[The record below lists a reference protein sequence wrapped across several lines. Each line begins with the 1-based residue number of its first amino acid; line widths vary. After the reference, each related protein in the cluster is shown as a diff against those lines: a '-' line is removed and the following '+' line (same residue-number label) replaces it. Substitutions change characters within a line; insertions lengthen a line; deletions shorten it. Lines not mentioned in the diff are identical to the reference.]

1 MIDDSYVHD
10 EEILEKINKNLYKR
24 RFGISYSY
32 KKGKS
37 LDLKPLKN
45 KKNRNLK
52 KLNTSRESSKY
63 NSLTNESSFHSK
75 SIIHNLFNEVEKLEL
90 NKIYA
95 NFENES
101 EDILPIQY
109 FNKVNN
115 CSVSKYGIKKS
126 TDDIEYSYCKTC
138 DHNLLKPICLCCIN
152 QCHKGHAIKYIF
164 NKGRIKCCCGEK
176 NHIGMKM
183 KVETNNKNNDVNCL
197 CNEWNVI
204 AKLNF
209 YYINQH
215 NEPICILCHNY
226 CQDYNKN
233 DKIIKIEGN
242 QTIPKCCCKND
253 EIHNDNRIIYEKIFS
268 LVSSSK
274 EFDLLLHPLQVVN
287 MIFKSTNNFK
297 MIFEYFEV
305 FINNLNNSKYNSNI
319 IAYFSKINSF
329 DIIYTNIYKTLLL
342 FEKIIKKM
350 RLTNNM
356 CYFNEKIINYFSFN
370 TIKNLVMVLK
380 ESSVEEKIFWILS
393 NKFLYLFHKIYINIK
408 TQSLEKYKL
417 NDLKNLSF
425 CQRIIILKENKNRF
439 KESEE
444 IISFLLKFLDDIAYK
459 GLSTMES
466 IEVLKEIISIFRKFS
481 CYNLMHTADMIK
493 TCAKIYKCFNFLRI
507 IRNFLNKISL
517 NDKTSSDIK
526 SKNDTHYFNK
536 ITLKVYYTIIKMFM
550 NFIYNY
556 NDNVINKI
564 IYDKE
569 KYPYVNSI
577 NLDNVC
583 FIFKKNE
590 LGRFIFKITISI
602 LSIIQKNFVNYE
614 NSKIHLIQRIG
625 MKILQYSLIK
635 NDNYIVNI
643 IGSLNKFKYYF
654 EKNTKILKIYN
665 TQYYKELNRQCILVS
680 NAYYQYFNFEITIL
694 EMLEVVNDSLN
705 FVLEDSLDYIDKM
718 LSFTGNEIQKEFNYN
733 QNISIIST
741 NYFSLISK
749 VINIIFNHQHRKNKF
764 EIQTIDGQTSEYDDD
779 ERFHES
785 DLNNFIQYIPM
796 NVEDEIVKKILYFY
810 FCFTLNSSDNSFLI
824 LTHYI
829 FNELIKLPIKYCQLI
844 FKLFYLCLKNVLTV
858 DNSNIIIVE
867 KSYIIKRLYNYL
879 EKLIDEKNIKQN
891 TLLFCIYY
899 ILEIIEI
906 TIFNSKSSFFNNF
919 LHKIQNMIFTINK
932 KYNLV
937 QKYFDMKEKELGI
950 QSNHFSN
957 QSNLN
962 ILDLKKMTTVNES
975 INLSKNK
982 HSFGFDFY
990 QRSIL
995 KKTFLIFIKL
1005 INDCFDFS
1013 IEIDRKRIEEMINVE
1028 KIIFALKKYKI
1039 NLDLRTEFM
1048 RFLRKIL
1055 LDLKYNINENT
1066 FYSAAIIK
1074 HRDSFK
1080 YIKNNNLI
1088 NNMGYPTKLL
1098 SFLYD
1103 FYNIT
1108 AKCSLKEK
1116 MEEKIN
1122 KKNIFIKKNDDSS
1135 PKKSIIDIPDLLKA
1149 NFKHSKNTDSINKL
1163 LQRKKSSKKFKK
1175 ENNYEG
1181 KENGNIKNNRSSF
1194 KKKKN
1199 KYKDSNNEKNKKS
1212 GDKKSL
1218 KVRFQSNKDVI
1229 KELILDD
1236 DFKKIDSLKD
1246 LTLSQ
1251 KKNSDNQQNT
1261 YYNKKYLNVSN
1272 GIILEESFIKND
1284 NDSEESQNRD
1294 NNKSNNEIYKIS
1306 FNMEPKSENR
1316 LSLTKFSGK
1325 SSRKSFHSTNELNVI
1340 QMPEESKIKVN
1351 SDEEN
1356 DLNTDD
1362 LEDLYRIIN
1371 QNNNELFYSKC
1382 KDFNIFEDAFNEK
1395 FYNIINS
1402 ELDYFKN
1409 NINKFK
1415 LNNKEKVENVKNYI
1429 ENGLLIPIIFYFKKA
1444 FTLVNSFTGKEM
1456 IKLYYL
1462 VQKCLSFKI
1471 HVYKFKNDIWRKSIN
1486 EIDPEKNENIN
1497 LFFDLSEIYN
1507 SQNYYF
1513 SNRRNASI
1521 IDSSYLFDNKRMSS
1535 TYESLAFIKSN
1546 KISMYDYSSLYQ
1558 IMEKEFFILIKDRK
1572 LLNITKAFKDQN
1584 IEESLKKKKIREEEK
1599 ILNLKKKYNS
1609 DLQKRLLRTYII
1621 YKYNKISCYNENYS
1635 SLFSIL
1641 PEISLGYETNYRHL
1655 LITLLVNYGKDNNIK
1670 NEFGEISYLLLF
1682 KLQCLQTMETQNEL
1696 MNLLGGIDSEEC
1708 GFLEDFSQILF
1719 YRVIL
1724 LIIDFLNPADK
1735 LIQSNYFVSCN
1746 LIYIFKF
1753 LCIEHNYF
1761 FQFHIVKSLSYAYT
1775 PNNLPFFKFGINEE
1789 ENTVN
1794 EDSHTRLIDLKVQEK
1809 YEIYN
1814 IKFYDF
1820 FLFLLT
1826 KIILI
1831 SDWEN
1836 CNSNNFHP
1844 NPFLFDLF
1852 SSILDLLI
1860 EIIQGSKPE
1869 LLSILFD
1876 NIDEKI
1882 VDILGENF
1890 EAEKYKKNESF
1901 EVFIKNVV
1909 KILFEEKYDLN
1920 LINEIKNCLMHY
1932 FTSILEEKNCNE
1944 TMKKFIKKYLNINN
1958 IYTHIIKILKLYFL
1972 NKQKP
1977 KNFEKIK
1984 YQINSLIP
1992 NKNKLYKAG
2001 GEPRVKRN
2009 SLISPISRPRMP
2021 TSPKSRKR
2029 KQKIYLESS
2038 SSNVAL
2044 LNTII
2049 DTNKDLRNQLL
2060 ALNLQKDK
2068 HENAHFK
2075 NILANEGELSK
2086 YSLKE
2091 ARTLKDEIN
2100 NNNNSLALELQISKL
2115 TFGKKLYDFFR
2126 RQFYEDPNFVETLE
2140 FKLTNSFYKFIKIIT
2155 LKKSIAQKAPSMKQI
2170 KKMSDINYE
2179 ENEKKEKKE
2188 KTKSSKGSLINYNNL
2203 DFEKDII
2210 EKYFIEK
2217 FFEKVTSTVEIRTN
2231 EGINKTIIYT
2241 RLPIMQLLSQS
2252 TRLEFYKN
2260 VNRDNETSK
2269 KNDLMKYIEYF
2280 IKEIKYYRKYNNKWD
2295 VWFSKIN
2302 FYYLEITSYMIALVY
2317 NLLLLFTIRGDIR
2330 ITGDY
2335 TLKERRQNKNK
2346 IINLIDYSINEWAFI
2361 YYIFNWIYLA
2371 LNGIFILL
2379 WIRYKLPLYYRE
2391 DKINFRETFKKDKSK
2406 KLNIFDKL
2414 YILIRMCIFG
2424 RNYIKMLIYEFLM
2437 CIVCLIIERSE
2448 ILYPFLVIPVI
2459 FINRTLKNIIISI
2472 RLNFKQFCLTF
2483 CFAFIIIYVFSNL
2496 YFFFLNSDF
2505 EEVLNYYNDNY
2516 CKTLTFAFLNALDN
2530 GLRARGGLGDS
2541 GKRISFLKNGEHYVL
2556 RLILDDLFFLFIV
2569 IIMID
2574 MVFGIVVKSFDA
2586 LRYRNQKFHSDKI
2599 NHCFICHSHRDSLE
2613 KMRKN
2618 FNEHIKRTHNL
2629 WNYVEYMILLK
2640 LKDIHDL
2647 NAINQ
2652 YVRGKME
2659 RKDITWLPTYKDIN
2673 KENDNDFEDKNLL
2686 VFHENAN
2693 NYKIKNIS
2701 GIFI

>member
-1 MIDDSYVHD
+1 MIDDSYVY
-10 EEILEKINKNLYKR
+10 EQEILEKINKNQYKR

-32 KKGKS
+32 KRGKS
-37 LDLKPLKN
+37 LDIKKS
-45 KKNRNLK
+45 KNRRNKNLK
-52 KLNTSRESSKY
+52 KINSSKESSKY
-63 NSLTNESSFHSK
+63 NSLINESSFHSK

-95 NFENES
+95 NFENEN

-152 QCHKGHAIKYIF
+152 QCHKGHSIKYIF

-176 NHIGMKM
+176 NHVGMKM
-183 KVETNNKNNDVNCL
+183 KVEANNKSSDVNCL
-197 CNEWNVI
+197 CNEWNII

-209 YYINQH
+209 YYINQN

-226 CQDYNKN
+226 CVDYNAN
-233 DKIIKIEGN
+233 DKIIKIEPN

-268 LVSSSK
+268 LVSSK
-274 EFDLLLHPLQVVN
+274 EFELLLHPLQIVN
-287 MIFKSTNNFK
+287 MIFQSTNNFK
-297 MIFEYFEV
+297 MIFDYFEV
-305 FINNLNNSKYNSNI
+305 FINNLNNPKNNSNI

-329 DIIYTNIYKTLLL
+329 DIIYTNIYKALLL
-342 FEKIIKKM
+342 FEKIIKKI

-356 CYFNEKIINYFSFN
+356 YYFNEKIINYFSFG
-370 TIKNLVMVLK
+370 TIKNLVMLLK
-380 ESSVEEKIFWILS
+380 ESSVEDKIFWILT

-444 IISFLLKFLDDIAYK
+444 IISFLLKFLDDISYK
-459 GLSTMES
+459 GLSTIES
-466 IEVLKEIISIFRKFS
+466 VEVLKEIISIFRKFS
-481 CYNLMHTADMIK
+481 CYNLMHNNNMIK
-493 TCAKIYKCFNFLRI
+493 TCAKIYKCFNYLRI
-507 IRNFLNKISL
+507 IRNYLNKVSI

-536 ITLKVYYTIIKMFM
+536 ITQKVYYTIIKMFM

-569 KYPYVNSI
+569 KYPYVHSI

-590 LGRFIFKITISI
+590 LGRLIFKITICI
-602 LSIIQKNFVNYE
+602 LSTIQKNFVNHE
-614 NSKIHLIQRIG
+614 NSKIVLIQRIG

-694 EMLEVVNDSLN
+694 EMLEIVNDSLN

-718 LSFTGNEIQKEFNYN
+718 LSFTGNQIQKEFNYN

-749 VINIIFNHQHRKNKF
+749 VINIIFNHQNRKNKF
-764 EIQTIDGQTSEYDDD
+764 ESQHKDIQIDEYDEDG
-779 ERFHES
+779 RFNES
-785 DLNNFIQYIPM
+785 DLNDFIQYIPM

-858 DNSNIIIVE
+858 DNNNIIIVE

-919 LHKIQNMIFTINK
+919 IHKIQNMIYTINK

-937 QKYFDMKEKELGI
+937 QKYFDMKEKELKI
-950 QSNHFSN
+950 QKNHFPNKSN
-957 QSNLN
+957 NNL
-962 ILDLKKMTTVNES
+962 LDLTKMTTVNES
-975 INLSKNK
+975 INLNNNKNENT
-982 HSFGFDFY
+982 FGFDFY

-995 KKTFLIFIKL
+995 KQTFLIFIKL

-1013 IEIDRKRIEEMINVE
+1013 IEIDRKRIEEMIDID
-1028 KIIFALKKYKI
+1028 KIIFALKNFKI

-1055 LDLKYNINENT
+1055 LDLKYSISENSS
-1066 FYSAAIIK
+1066 YSNSIIK
-1074 HRDSFK
+1074 HKDSFQ
-1080 YIKNNNLI
+1080 YIKNNNLM

-1108 AKCSLKEK
+1108 AKCSVKEK
-1116 MEEKIN
+1116 IEEKIN
-1122 KKNIFIKKNDDSS
+1122 KKNILIKKDDDSNLQ
-1135 PKKSIIDIPDLLKA
+1135 KSIIDIPDLLKA
-1149 NFKHSKNTDSINKL
+1149 NFKHSKNSESFNKL
-1163 LQRKKSSKKFKK
+1163 LLRKKSSKKFKK
-1175 ENNYEG
+1175 KNNYEA
-1181 KENGNIKNNRSSF
+1181 KENGEI
-1194 KKKKN
+1194 KKN
-1199 KYKDSNNEKNKKS
+1199 KSSLNKNKNKADKDNNEKNIKKK
-1212 GDKKSL
+1212 DKDSL
-1218 KVRFQSNKDVI
+1218 KVRFKSNKDVI
-1229 KELILDD
+1229 KELSLDGD
-1236 DFKKIDSLKD
+1236 IKKVDTLKD
-1246 LTLSQ
+1246 LTLSL
-1251 KKNSDNQQNT
+1251 KKNSNPQQNT

-1284 NDSEESQNRD
+1284 NESEESQRKNYNNNN
-1294 NNKSNNEIYKIS
+1294 NNKSNNELYKIS
-1306 FNMEPKSENR
+1306 FNMEEKSENR
-1316 LSLTKFSGK
+1316 LSLTKYSGK
-1325 SSRKSFHSTNELNVI
+1325 HSRKSCHSTNELNII
-1340 QMPEESKIKVN
+1340 QIPEESNIKIN
-1351 SDEEN
+1351 SEEEY
-1356 DLNTDD
+1356 DLNIEE
-1362 LEDLYRIIN
+1362 LEDLSRIIN
-1371 QNNNELFYSKC
+1371 QNNNEMFYYKC
-1382 KDFNIFEDAFNEK
+1382 KDYNILEDAFNEK

-1402 ELDYFKN
+1402 ELDYFKK
-1409 NINKFK
+1409 NIHKFK
-1415 LNNKEKVENVKNYI
+1415 LNSKERVENVKNYV
-1429 ENGLLIPIIFYFKKA
+1429 ENGLLIPIIFYFKKV

-1471 HVYKFKNDIWRKSIN
+1471 HIYKFKNDFSRKSLVDV
-1486 EIDPEKNENIN
+1486 EVDLEKNENLN
-1497 LFFDLSEIYN
+1497 LFFDLNEIYN

-1521 IDSSYLFDNKRMSS
+1521 IESSYLFDSKAMNS
-1535 TYESLAFIKSN
+1535 TYKTLEFFKSN

-1572 LLNITKAFKDQN
+1572 LLNIIKAFKDQN
-1584 IEESLKKKKIREEEK
+1584 IDESLKKKKIREEEK

-1609 DLQKRLLRTYII
+1609 DIQRRLLRTYII

-1670 NEFGEISYLLLF
+1670 SEFGEIAYFLLF

-1696 MNLLGGIDSEEC
+1696 MNLLGGIDSEDC

-1719 YRVIL
+1719 YRIIL

-1761 FQFHIVKSLSYAYT
+1761 FQFHLVKSLSYVCTSSSY
-1775 PNNLPFFKFGINEE
+1775 PFFKFAINKEE
-1789 ENTVN
+1789 KSIN
-1794 EDSHTRLIDLKVQEK
+1794 EDSKRTIINFNAQDK
-1809 YEIYN
+1809 YETYN

-1836 CNSNNFHP
+1836 CNSSNFHP

-1890 EAEKYKKNESF
+1890 QYEKYKKNESF

-1909 KILFEEKYDLN
+1909 KILFEEKYDLK

-1958 IYTHIIKILKLYFL
+1958 IYSHIIKIMKLYFL
-1972 NKQKP
+1972 NKQNP
-1977 KNFEKIK
+1977 KKFEKIK
-1984 YQINSLIP
+1984 NQIEGLRPTKTLFN
-1992 NKNKLYKAG
+1992 KAG
-2001 GEPRVKRN
+2001 RKSRVKRN
-2009 SLISPISRPRMP
+2009 SLITPISRPRMP
-2021 TSPKSRKR
+2021 TSPKARIK
-2029 KQKIYLESS
+2029 KAKINLESS
-2038 SSNVAL
+2038 SSNVVL

-2049 DTNKDLRNQLL
+2049 DTNKDLQNQLL
-2060 ALNLQKDK
+2060 ALNLEKDK
-2068 HENAHFK
+2068 QENEHFK
-2075 NILANEGELSK
+2075 NILSTDGEISK

-2091 ARTLKDEIN
+2091 TRTLKEEIN
-2100 NNNNSLALELQISKL
+2100 NNELALELQISKL

-2126 RQFYEDPNFVETLE
+2126 KQFYEDPNFVETLE

-2155 LKKSIAQKAPSMKQI
+2155 LKKSITQKAPSMEQI
-2170 KKMSDINYE
+2170 KKMSDE
-2179 ENEKKEKKE
+2179 ENQKKE
-2188 KTKSSKGSLINYNNL
+2188 KTNSSKRNLLIYNSLNY
-2203 DFEKDII
+2203 EKDLI

-2217 FFEKVTSTVEIRTN
+2217 FFEKITSTVEIRTN
-2231 EGINKTIIYT
+2231 EGISKTIIYT
-2241 RLPIMQLLSQS
+2241 RLPIMRLLSQS

-2302 FYYLEITSYMIALVY
+2302 FYYLEITSYIYALVY
-2317 NLLLLFTIRGDIR
+2317 NLFLLFTIRGDTR
-2330 ITGDY
+2330 ITGNF
-2335 TLKERRQNKNK
+2335 TLKKRRRDKDK
-2346 IINLIDYSINEWAFI
+2346 ILNLIDYSINEWDAI
-2361 YYIFNWIYLA
+2361 YYIFNWVYLA
-2371 LNGIFILL
+2371 INGIFILL
-2379 WIRYKLPLYYRE
+2379 WFRYKLPLYYRE
-2391 DKINFRETFKKDKSK
+2391 DKINYREIFKKDKSK

-2414 YILIRMCIFG
+2414 YILIKMCVFG

-2437 CIVCLIIERSE
+2437 CIVCLIIKRSE
-2448 ILYPFLVIPVI
+2448 VLYPFLVIPVI

-2541 GKRISFLKNGEHYVL
+2541 GKRISFLKNSAHYVL

-2640 LKDIHDL
+2640 LKDYHDL

-2686 VFHENAN
+2686 ICHENAD
-2693 NYKIKNIS
+2693 NYKLKCIS
-2701 GIFI
+2701 GLVI

>member
-1 MIDDSYVHD
+1 MIDESYVHD
-10 EEILEKINKNLYKR
+10 EEILEKINKNQYKR

-37 LDLKPLKN
+37 LDLKHLK
-45 KKNRNLK
+45 KRKTKNLK
-52 KLNTSRESSKY
+52 KLNTSRESSKT
-63 NSLTNESSFHSK
+63 NSLINESSFHSK

-90 NKIYA
+90 NKIYQ
-95 NFENES
+95 NFEKES
-101 EDILPIQY
+101 EEILPIQY

-152 QCHKGHAIKYIF
+152 QCHKGHSIKYIF

-197 CNEWNVI
+197 CNEWNTV

-209 YYINQH
+209 YYINQN

-233 DKIIKIEGN
+233 DKIITIEGN
-242 QTIPKCCCKND
+242 QNIPKCCCKND

-268 LVSSSK
+268 LITSSK
-274 EFDLLLHPLQVVN
+274 EFDLLLHPLQIVN
-287 MIFKSTNNFK
+287 MIFQSTNNFK
-297 MIFEYFEV
+297 VIFEYFEV
-305 FINNLNNSKYNSNI
+305 FINHLNNPKKNYNI

-342 FEKIIKKM
+342 FEKIIKKI

-356 CYFNEKIINYFSFN
+356 YYFNEKIINYFSFN
-370 TIKNLVMVLK
+370 TIKNLVMLLK

-393 NKFLYLFHKIYINIK
+393 NKYLYLFHKIYINIK

-439 KESEE
+439 KESGE
-444 IISFLLKFLDDIAYK
+444 IILFLLKFLDDISYK
-459 GLSTMES
+459 GLSTIES

-481 CYNLMHTADMIK
+481 CYNLINTSDMVRI
-493 TCAKIYKCFNFLRI
+493 CAKIYKSFNYLRI
-507 IRNFLNKISL
+507 IRNFLNKMAI

-526 SKNDTHYFNK
+526 SKNDTYYFNK
-536 ITLKVYYTIIKMFM
+536 TTLKVYYTIIKMLM

-556 NDNVINKI
+556 NDNVISKI

-569 KYPYVNSI
+569 KYPNVNSI

-590 LGRFIFKITISI
+590 LGRLIFKITLCI
-602 LSIIQKNFVNYE
+602 LTTIQRNFINFESFKTV
-614 NSKIHLIQRIG
+614 SIQRIG

-680 NAYYQYFNFEITIL
+680 NAYHQYFNFEITIL

-718 LSFTGNEIQKEFNYN
+718 LSFTGNEIEKEFNYN

-749 VINIIFNHQHRKNKF
+749 VINIIFNHQNRKNKF
-764 EIQTIDGQTSEYDDD
+764 EDEQKDIQFSECDDD
-779 ERFHES
+779 DRFNES

-796 NVEDEIVKKILYFY
+796 NIEDEIVKKILYFY

-858 DNSNIIIVE
+858 DNNNIIIVE

-879 EKLIDEKNIKQN
+879 EKLIDENNIKQN

-937 QKYFDMKEKELGI
+937 QKYFDLKEKEVRI
-950 QSNHFSN
+950 QSNHMSN
-957 QSNLN
+957 KSNNN
-962 ILDLKKMTTVNES
+962 ILDLKKIATINES
-975 INLSKNK
+975 INISKNK
-982 HSFGFDFY
+982 NSFGFDFY

-995 KKTFLIFIKL
+995 KKTFLTFIKL

-1013 IEIDRKRIEEMINVE
+1013 IEIDRKRIEEMINVD
-1028 KIIFALKKYKI
+1028 KIIFALKNFKI
-1039 NLDLRTEFM
+1039 TLDLRTEFM

-1055 LDLKYNINENT
+1055 LDLKYSISENIL
-1066 FYSAAIIK
+1066 YSTAIIK
-1074 HRDSFK
+1074 HKDSFQ

-1116 MEEKIN
+1116 IEEKLN
-1122 KKNIFIKKNDDSS
+1122 KKNIHIKKDEYSNL
-1135 PKKSIIDIPDLLKA
+1135 KKSIVDISDLLKVNLKYSKSFKNPD
-1149 NFKHSKNTDSINKL
+1149 NFNKL
-1163 LQRKKSSKKFKK
+1163 LLRKKSTKKSKKKNNYEHKENGKIKTNKSSFKNNKNK
-1175 ENNYEG
+1175 ENN
-1181 KENGNIKNNRSSF
+1181 
-1194 KKKKN
+1194 
-1199 KYKDSNNEKNKKS
+1199 DEKNKKKES
-1212 GDKKSL
+1212 KTNL
-1218 KVRFQSNKDVI
+1218 KVRFQSNKEFI
-1229 KELILDD
+1229 KELSLDD
-1236 DFKKIDSLKD
+1236 EIRKNVYLKE
-1246 LTLSQ
+1246 LTLTQ
-1251 KKNSDNQQNT
+1251 KKSSNT
-1261 YYNKKYLNVSN
+1261 NTNTSYNKKYLNVSN
-1272 GIILEESFIKND
+1272 GIILEESFIKTD
-1284 NDSEESQNRD
+1284 NESEESQHRNCK
-1294 NNKSNNEIYKIS
+1294 NKNINELYKIS
-1306 FNMEPKSENR
+1306 FNMEENKSENR
-1316 LSLTKFSGK
+1316 LSLTKYSEKF
-1325 SSRKSFHSTNELNVI
+1325 SRKSFHSTNELKVI
-1340 QMPEESKIKVN
+1340 QMPEENKVKIN
-1351 SDEEN
+1351 TEEEL
-1356 DLNTDD
+1356 DLNTDE
-1362 LEDLYRIIN
+1362 LENFSKIIN
-1371 QNNNELFYSKC
+1371 QNNNELFHSKC
-1382 KDFNIFEDAFNEK
+1382 KDFNILEDAFNEK

-1409 NINKFK
+1409 NIHKFK
-1415 LNNKEKVENVKNYI
+1415 LNNEEKIENVKNYI
-1429 ENGLLIPIIFYFKKA
+1429 ENGLLIPIIFYFKKV
-1444 FTLVNSFTGKEM
+1444 FTLANSFTGKEM

-1471 HVYKFKNDIWRKSIN
+1471 YIYRFKNEFRRKNAN
-1486 EIDPEKNENIN
+1486 EIDSEKNDNIN
-1497 LFFDLSEIYN
+1497 LFFDMNEIYI

-1513 SNRRNASI
+1513 SNHRNASI
-1521 IDSSYLFDNKRMSS
+1521 IESSYLFDNKSMNY
-1535 TYESLAFIKSN
+1535 TYESLEFIKSN

-1572 LLNITKAFKDQN
+1572 LLNITKAFKDQSLD
-1584 IEESLKKKKIREEEK
+1584 ESLKKKKIREEEK
-1599 ILNLKKKYNS
+1599 LLNLKKKNNS
-1609 DLQKRLLRTYII
+1609 DIQKRLLRTYIV

-1641 PEISLGYETNYRHL
+1641 PEISIGYETNYRHL
-1655 LITLLVNYGKDNNIK
+1655 LITLLVNYGKDINIK
-1670 NEFGEISYLLLF
+1670 NEFEEISYFLLF
-1682 KLQCLQTMETQNEL
+1682 KLQSLQTMETQNEL
-1696 MNLLGGIDSEEC
+1696 MNLLGGIDSEDC
-1708 GFLEDFSQILF
+1708 GFLENFSQILF

-1761 FQFHIVKSLSYAYT
+1761 FQFHLVKSLAYAYT
-1775 PNNLPFFKFGINEE
+1775 PSSQSFFKFFSNEGE
-1789 ENTVN
+1789 KTIN
-1794 EDSHTRLIDLKVQEK
+1794 EDSESSISNYNN
-1809 YEIYN
+1809 YEIYS

-1844 NPFLFDLF
+1844 NPYLFDLF

-1882 VDILGENF
+1882 VDILGEHF

-1901 EVFIKNVV
+1901 KVFIKNVV
-1909 KILFEEKYDLN
+1909 KILFEEKYDLI

-1958 IYTHIIKILKLYFL
+1958 IYTHIIKIMKLYFL

-1984 YQINSLIP
+1984 NQIAGLIP
-1992 NKNKLYKAG
+1992 TKTLFKKAG
-2001 GEPRVKRN
+2001 RRPPVRRN
-2009 SLISPISRPRMP
+2009 SLITPISRPRMP
-2021 TSPKSRKR
+2021 MSPKARKKKTR
-2029 KQKIYLESS
+2029 IYEESS
-2038 SSNVAL
+2038 SSNMVL

-2049 DTNKDLRNQLL
+2049 DVNKDLQNQLL
-2060 ALNLQKDK
+2060 ALNLEKDK
-2068 HENAHFK
+2068 QGNEHFK
-2075 NILANEGELSK
+2075 NILSNEGEFSK
-2086 YSLKE
+2086 HPLKE
-2091 ARTLKDEIN
+2091 ARTLKEEIN
-2100 NNNNSLALELQISKL
+2100 NNNSIALELQISKL

-2126 RQFYEDPNFVETLE
+2126 KQFYEDPNFVETLE

-2155 LKKSIAQKAPSMKQI
+2155 LKKSITPKATTIEQI
-2170 KKMSDINYE
+2170 KKMSDLNFE
-2179 ENEKKEKKE
+2179 ENQKKDKS
-2188 KTKSSKGSLINYNNL
+2188 KTSKRSLLKYNLNP
-2203 DFEKDII
+2203 EKDLI

-2217 FFEKVTSTVEIRTN
+2217 FFEKITSTVEIRTN

-2302 FYYLEITSYMIALVY
+2302 FYYLEIVSYIFALIY

-2335 TLKERRQNKNK
+2335 TLKERRQNKSK
-2346 IINLIDYSINEWAFI
+2346 ILNLIDYSINEWIDI
-2361 YYIFNWIYLA
+2361 YNIFNWVYLA
-2371 LNGIFILL
+2371 LNGLFILL

-2391 DKINFRETFKKDKSK
+2391 DKIKYREIFKKDKSK
-2406 KLNIFDKL
+2406 KLNILEKL
-2414 YILIRMCIFG
+2414 YIIIKMCIFG
-2424 RNYIKMLIYEFLM
+2424 RNYIKMLIFEFLM
-2437 CIVCLIIERSE
+2437 CIVCLIIKRSE
-2448 ILYPFLVIPVI
+2448 ILYPFLVIPII
-2459 FINRTLKNIIISI
+2459 FINETLKNIIISI

-2483 CFAFIIIYVFSNL
+2483 CFAFIIIYVFSNV

-2505 EEVLNYYNDNY
+2505 EAELNYYKDNY

-2541 GKRISFLKNGEHYVL
+2541 GKRISFLKNGGHYAF
-2556 RLILDDLFFLFIV
+2556 RLILDDLFFLLIV

-2586 LRYRNQKFHSDKI
+2586 LRYRNQKFDSDKK

-2652 YVRGKME
+2652 YVRGKIE

-2686 VFHENAN
+2686 VSHENAD
-2693 NYKIKNIS
+2693 NYKIKYIS
-2701 GIFI
+2701 GMLI